1 MKFILLVHHD
11 ETAFEKMSEETKKG
25 LLTESIG
32 FCHQLDAKGEYVHA
46 SPVHPASA
54 AALVRVRDGRSLVT
68 DGPFIET
75 REQMAGYFLIEAKDR
90 AEAVAIDFLNPA
102 VGENLVDPQALG
114 TEPHRAQRQ
123 RRERQR
129 GEQTREPRLPGRL
142 RRRRGRGTGRCRRD
156 GRVHGRC
163 LPRRERPPGT
173 TPNGLTNH
181 GVGEPPRTRTWHTL
195 LKRQV
200 L

>member
-32 FCHQLDAKGEYVHA
+32 FCHQLEAKGEYVHA

-90 AEAVAIDFLNPA
+90 AEAVAIACRVPGA
-102 VGENLVDPQALG
+102 RIG
-114 TEPHRAQRQ
+114 TVE
-123 RRERQR
+123 
-129 GEQTREPRLPGRL
+129 
-142 RRRRGRGTGRCRRD
+142 
-156 GRVHGRC
+156 V
-163 LPRRERPPGT
+163 
-173 TPNGLTNH
+173 
-181 GVGEPPRTRTWHTL
+181 
-195 LKRQV
+195 RQV
-200 L
+200 REITGLP